1 MCAAARLRLGKRVET
16 GQKSAMFS
24 ASQLTPDQ
32 IAALNQW
39 AAEGATMPDLQRH
52 LKEDFGVSL
61 TYMDTRF
68 LILDLGI
75 ELIEEP
81 KVQPK
86 VEEKPALVATGV
98 VTVTMDALTLPGAM
112 VSGKASFSDGETAIW
127 MLDQTGRPG
136 LDPDTPG
143 YRPTQEDIAEFQKQ
157 LRALIQK
164 SGL

>member
-1 MCAAARLRLGKRVET
+1 
-16 GQKSAMFS
+16 MFS
-24 ASQLTPDQ
+24 ASKLTPEQ
-32 IAALNQW
+32 KESLKQR
-39 AAEGATMPDLQRH
+39 AAEGATMSDLQRH
-52 LKEDFGVSL
+52 LKEDFGHTL

-81 KVQPK
+81 KVVK
-86 VEEKPALVATGV
+86 KEEEKPAPVPTGFV
-98 VTVTMDALTLPGAM
+98 STTMDSLTLPGAM
-112 VSGKASFSDGETAIW
+112 VSGKVTFSDGETAIW

-143 YRPTQEDIAEFQKQ
+143 YRPTAEDIKEFQIQ
-157 LRALIQK
+157 LRDLIQK

>member
-1 MCAAARLRLGKRVET
+1 
-16 GQKSAMFS
+16 MFS
-24 ASQLTPDQ
+24 ASKLTPEQ
-32 IAALNQW
+32 KESLSQW
-39 AAEGATMPDLQRH
+39 AAEGATMSDLQRH
-52 LKEDFGVSL
+52 LKEDFGHTL

-81 KVQPK
+81 KLVK
-86 VEEKPALVATGV
+86 KEEEKPAPVPTGFVAT
-98 VTVTMDALTLPGAM
+98 TMDTLTLPGAL
-112 VSGKASFSDGETAIW
+112 VSGKVTFSDGETAIW

-143 YRPTQEDIAEFQKQ
+143 YHPSPQDVKEFQIQ
-157 LRALIQK
+157 LRELIQK

>member
-1 MCAAARLRLGKRVET
+1 
-16 GQKSAMFS
+16 MFS
-24 ASQLTPDQ
+24 ASKLTPEQ
-32 IAALNQW
+32 ITALQQR
-39 AAEGATMPDLQRH
+39 AAEGASMSDLQRL
-52 LKEDFGVSL
+52 LKDDFGISI

-81 KVQPK
+81 KEEPK
-86 VEEKPALVATGV
+86 AEEEKPAPVPTGT
-98 VTVTMDALTLPGAM
+98 VTVTMDTLTLPGAL
-112 VSGKASFSDGETAIW
+112 VSGKVTFSDGETAIW

-143 YRPTQEDIAEFQKQ
+143 YRPAQEDIMEFQVQ

>member
-1 MCAAARLRLGKRVET
+1 MV
-16 GQKSAMFS
+16 QKSDMFS
-24 ASQLTPDQ
+24 ASKLTPEQ
-32 IAALNQW
+32 VAALKQR
-39 AAEGATMPDLQRH
+39 AAEGATMSDLQRL
-52 LKEDFGVSL
+52 LKDDFGISI

-81 KVQPK
+81 KEEPK
-86 VEEKPALVATGV
+86 KEEKPAPVATGK
-98 VTVTMDALTLPGAM
+98 VTVTMDTLTLPGAL
-112 VSGKASFSDGETAIW
+112 VSGNVTFSDGETAIW
-127 MLDQTGRPG
+127 MLDQAGRPG

-143 YRPTQEDIAEFQKQ
+143 YRPVREDIEEFQIQ